1 SNRAK
6 ISELHTMVNDGDVM
20 KMRRVDNL
28 VIPANGELILQPGA
42 DHIMFFEL
50 DKGWRLGDT
59 IELELLFAK
68 YPSQKI
74 SAVVE

>member
-1 SNRAK
+1 
-6 ISELHTMVNDGDVM
+6 
-20 KMRRVDNL
+20 
-28 VIPANGELILQPGA
+28 
-42 DHIMFFEL
+42 MFFEL